1 MYFVLGNV
9 IVFYPNIDVQKA
21 HQIVSDYL
29 IDYCDSFGGEFDLDW
44 GEWDVTDIYMFKKAL
59 FIANKNLL
67 YQFDGKIASSPD
79 LVNLYSCFFE
89 NKVDIYLYPDITFY
103 GRYINNC
110 LSLVY
115 TKNKWSVKCLLENLV
130 MFNNCIIEWSASDS
144 YITFLDMTL
153 FS

>member
-1 MYFVLGNV
+1 MSNV
-9 IVFYPNIDVQKA
+9 IVFYPNVDVQKA

-29 IDYCDSFGGEFDLDW
+29 IDYCDSFGGEFDLNW
-44 GEWDVTDIYMFKKAL
+44 SECDVTDIYMFKKAL

-67 YQFDGKIASSPD
+67 YQFDGKIASSLD

-89 NKVDIYLYPDITFY
+89 NEVDIHLYPDISFY

-110 LSLVY
+110 LGLIY

-130 MFNNCIIEWSASDS
+130 IFNNCTIEWSASDS
-144 YITFLDMTL
+144 YITFLYMTL
-153 FS
+153 FL

>member
-1 MYFVLGNV
+1 MYFVLSNV

-59 FIANKNLL
+59 FIDNKNLL

-79 LVNLYSCFFE
+79 LVIL
-89 NKVDIYLYPDITFY
+89 
-103 GRYINNC
+103 
-110 LSLVY
+110 
-115 TKNKWSVKCLLENLV
+115 
-130 MFNNCIIEWSASDS
+130 
-144 YITFLDMTL
+144 
-153 FS
+153 